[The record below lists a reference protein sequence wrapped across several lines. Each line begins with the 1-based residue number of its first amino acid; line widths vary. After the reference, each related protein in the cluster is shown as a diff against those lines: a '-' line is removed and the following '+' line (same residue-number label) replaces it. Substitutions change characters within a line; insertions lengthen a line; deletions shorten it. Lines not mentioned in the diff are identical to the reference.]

1 MSVSRSLISKAILW
15 NISDPLFDYIDSTF
29 QMQWEV
35 SDYIQDRFLS
45 YTVYDGWNCKEG
57 SNDITGAINDY
68 NNNNLYLQNLGI
80 QPDRYV
86 VAIISPH
93 RLRR

>member
-29 QMQWEV
+29 QLQWEV

-45 YTVYDGWNCKEG
+45 YTIYDGWDCKEG
-57 SNDITGAINDY
+57 SNDITEAINSY
-68 NNNNLYLQNLGI
+68 GSELYMQNLGI
-80 QPDRYV
+80 QPDAYV
-86 VAIISPH
+86 IEIAFIC
-93 RLRR
+93 RA